1 MQSVS
6 GFITNSEIIS
16 DNDMDTS
23 SDDHMED
30 DEKEEVEI
38 EHFSLSEEWMEKI
51 RRIGNDSLSYVREY
65 MEVDLIEEENEDF
78 FGDAFL
84 FAESMPLRKRHT
96 ALNVKTRGSYRK
108 YTPKQVEKL
117 FDLIIEE
124 GFTTKAAALATGIDV
139 RTAQNYVKTY
149 NNDPERR
156 LPGSYSKP
164 RGRPRNKLTEE
175 HSKFLVDYIEKN
187 TTAILD
193 ELKLKLCEKFEG
205 LKISISA
212 IHKHLVHK
220 HNITLKKLEKIPA
233 ARNSDR
239 VQFLKQ
245 VS

>member
-1 MQSVS
+1 MQSIS
-6 GFITNSEIIS
+6 EFITNSEIIS
-16 DNDMDTS
+16 DNDMDIS
-23 SDDHMED
+23 SDDYMED
-30 DEKEEVEI
+30 DEQEEMEI
-38 EHFSLSEEWMEKI
+38 AKFSLSEEWMEKI

-84 FAESMPLRKRHT
+84 FAESMSLRKRHT

-108 YTPKQVEKL
+108 YTPKQVVKL

-124 GFTTKAAALATGIDV
+124 GFAVKIAALATGVNV

-164 RGRPRNKLTEE
+164 RGRPRNKLT
-175 HSKFLVDYIEKN
+175 DIEKN
-187 TTAILD
+187 TT
-193 ELKLKLCEKFEG
+193 ELKLKLCKKFEG

-212 IHKHLVHK
+212 SHKHLVHK
-220 HNITLKKLEKIPA
+220 HNITLKKLVKIPA

>member
-6 GFITNSEIIS
+6 EFITHSGIIS

-30 DEKEEVEI
+30 DEQEEMEI

-51 RRIGNDSLSYVREY
+51 RRIGDDSLSYVCGY

-78 FGDAFL
+78 FWRCF
-84 FAESMPLRKRHT
+84 SLRRVN
-96 ALNVKTRGSYRK
+96 AI
-108 YTPKQVEKL
+108 EK
-117 FDLIIEE
+117 
-124 GFTTKAAALATGIDV
+124 
-139 RTAQNYVKTY
+139 KTY
-149 NNDPERR
+149 SFEYG

-164 RGRPRNKLTEE
+164 RGRPRNKSTEE
-175 HSKFLVDYIEKN
+175 RSKFLADYIETN

-239 VQFLKQ
+239 
-245 VS
+245 